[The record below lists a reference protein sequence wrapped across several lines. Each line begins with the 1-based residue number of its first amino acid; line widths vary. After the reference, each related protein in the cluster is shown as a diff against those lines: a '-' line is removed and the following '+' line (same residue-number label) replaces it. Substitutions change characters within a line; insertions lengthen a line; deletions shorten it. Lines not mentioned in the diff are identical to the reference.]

1 MTVDEDW
8 MRLRTRLV
16 ELVGVSGA
24 DILMDRPPGGWSDL
38 VTNHTLDLRFA
49 AWEER
54 FAASEQ
60 RFDHKLDALEA
71 RVDRKF
77 DAMLAEMRAGFAAI
91 DLRFEMQRADL
102 VVEMDRRFRNQAWM
116 AISTI
121 VAVGG
126 VIVAAIRL

>member
-54 FAASEQ
+54 FD
-60 RFDHKLDALEA
+60 RKVDALEA
-71 RVDRKF
+71 RGDRKF

-91 DLRFEMQRADL
+91 ELRFEMQRADL
-102 VVEMDRRFRNQAWM
+102 IGEMDRRFRNQAWM